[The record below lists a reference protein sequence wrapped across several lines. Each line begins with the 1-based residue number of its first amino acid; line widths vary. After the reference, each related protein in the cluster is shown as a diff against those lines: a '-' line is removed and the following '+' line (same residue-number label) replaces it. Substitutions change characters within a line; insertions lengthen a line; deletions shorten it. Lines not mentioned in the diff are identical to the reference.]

1 MILPAIPLPF
11 YLILSAVVFSI
22 GLLGVMT
29 KQNGVRLLMCV
40 ELMLNS
46 ANINLVAFSSYNNDI
61 TGQVFVLFTIAL
73 AAAEAA
79 IGFGIFMAVYRMK
92 NRIDLNDFNILRW

>member
-11 YLILSAVVFSI
+11 YLILSTVVFSI
-22 GLLGVMT
+22 GLLGIMT

-92 NRIDLNDFNILRW
+92 YRIELNDFNILRW